1 MNSMKFDRWQTG
13 HSALDRVKLEE
24 YFDSE
29 RNKAVTPMTLTAYE
43 EKQIA
48 EIANWKA
55 LRPSVLESTLGR
67 LTGAVY
73 DKIGSIVPHTHVG
86 DLLVKAFELA
96 ERIDTKT
103 EIKNLA
109 HVNAIEDLK
118 YRTLEDCDKLTDQIE
133 RKAEAVGLTEAV
145 LSEAGGIA
153 TELANMPFQAREVIT
168 FLKRFAHCY
177 GYTLEGKSA
186 DAYLKGLII
195 LAHETKVE
203 KRQEL
208 LHRLRSLEFTELT
221 KAELQ
226 AENEEIEKEIGAG
239 FAEGSIMEFVPYMG
253 VLVSV
258 YNDFEYFHHLSITA
272 KHVFQERHLRDQGK
286 VLEIPP
292 AAVSQRESTLANAYG
307 FVKEIFYISGYGVG
321 YGASFIGFGTGT
333 LVKRFLPPVAGGA
346 IDGGGKAS
354 ADAGAAADRVTEA
367 LKRPLG
373 LAAPTQPTA

>member
-1 MNSMKFDRWQTG
+1 MDYSNQLRT
-13 HSALDRVKLEE
+13 
-24 YFDSE
+24 
-29 RNKAVTPMTLTAYE
+29 RNVSPMTLTAYE
-43 EKQIA
+43 EKQVA
-48 EIANWKA
+48 EIAKWKA

-73 DKIGSIVPHTHVG
+73 DKIGSVVPHTHVG

-109 HVNAIEDLK
+109 HINAIGELRYK
-118 YRTLEDCDKLTDQIE
+118 TLEDCDKLSDQIE
-133 RKAEAVGLTEAV
+133 QKAEAVGLTEAV

-208 LHRLRSLEFTELT
+208 LHRLRSLEFKELT
-221 KAELQ
+221 KEEIE
-226 AENEEIEKEIGAG
+226 AENQEIEKEVGAG

-253 VLVSV
+253 VMVSV

-292 AAVSQRESTLANAYG
+292 ATVSQRESTLVNVYG
-307 FVKEIFYISGYGVG
+307 FVKELFYISGYGVG
-321 YGASFIGFGTGT
+321 YGASFIGYGSGS
-333 LVKRFLPPVAGGA
+333 LVKRYIPPVANGA
-346 IDGGGKAS
+346 IDGGSKAS
-354 ADAGAAADRVTEA
+354 ADAETAADRVTEA
-367 LKRPLG
+367 VKRPLG
-373 LAAPTQPTA
+373 LAASSQAAV